1 MYKLIRKDF
10 LDQNQKCIFCSSPLS
25 TGVAYF
31 LEDKSKNKIVY
42 AGKTCCKKEL
52 KIDNFNEIPDF
63 TRFKKTSKDATHHN
77 LHLKYEN
84 IEDIKNKTSRKKTA
98 LEYLLLRE
106 EILEIPNLKYH
117 ILTDIYAI
125 SKIREL
131 ESSEIEHIINIEK
144 NAPKKLKLFNLLKVY
159 SYLYHLKIALTYE
172 PNNRFL
178 NDVKNHLIKY
188 SELSDKQTDA
198 INKTLKNHNSL
209 SLIK

>member
-1 MYKLIRKDF
+1 MVQMSS
-10 LDQNQKCIFCSSPLS
+10 QN
-25 TGVAYF
+25 
-31 LEDKSKNKIVY
+31 

-117 ILTDIYAI
+117 VLTDIYAI

-188 SELSDKQTDA
+188 SELSDKQTVLPFNFGKFSIA
-198 INKTLKNHNSL
+198 KSIQFSSEFCIAFLKSTFELLSISL
-209 SLIK
+209 YAA